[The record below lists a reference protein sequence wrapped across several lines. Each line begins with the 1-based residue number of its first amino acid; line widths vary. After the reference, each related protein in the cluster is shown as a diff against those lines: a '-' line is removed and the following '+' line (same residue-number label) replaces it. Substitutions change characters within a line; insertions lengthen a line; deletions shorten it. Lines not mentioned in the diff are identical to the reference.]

1 MASTTSRAR
10 HRAATKPV
18 TAFDT
23 LKDTLSAVDR
33 RKGLMVAATTGLALG
48 TVWAGTAIAS
58 PEAHETTPQAAAPV
72 ATQVGDAVAQAR
84 LAVAANPEI
93 KVPENADWAEG
104 QVEIPAQQQAEPEA
118 PQTQGNVT
126 KSQSSKAVARQSVAR
141 QAATVSERANTGTGA
156 WAGQS
161 GEAASIPTN
170 IAGGSIADI
179 ALRYQGVP
187 YVYGGTTPGGFD
199 CSGFVG
205 YVYRQAGISLPRT
218 SWGQGASGSKVSA
231 GEASAGDIVYYG
243 GHVGIYL
250 GEGKMVHSPRPG
262 DRVKVVNVYGSPSYV
277 RVGK

>member
-23 LKDTLSAVDR
+23 LKNAISAVDGK
-33 RKGLMVAATTGLALG
+33 KGLVAAATTGIAIG
-48 TVWAGTAIAS
+48 TVWAGTAAIAS
-58 PEAHETTPQAAAPV
+58 PEANEANTRAAAPV
-72 ATQVGDAVAQAR
+72 ATQVGDTVAKAR

-93 KVPENADWAEG
+93 TAPEDVNWTEG
-104 QVEIPAQQQAEPEA
+104 QVDVPAQQQAEPEA
-118 PQTQGNVT
+118 PQA
-126 KSQSSKAVARQSVAR
+126 QSNSRNNTGTTTARRVAAGAAR
-141 QAATVSERANTGTGA
+141 QAAPAGA

-161 GEAASIPTN
+161 GTAASIPTN

-218 SWGQGASGSKVSA
+218 SWAQGASGSKVSA
-231 GEASAGDIVYYG
+231 GEAAAGDIVYYG

-262 DRVKVVNVYGSPSYV
+262 DSVKVVNVYGSPSYV
-277 RVGK
+277 RVGQ

>member
-18 TAFDT
+18 TPLDS
-23 LKDTLSAVDR
+23 LKDIVSAVDG
-33 RKGLMVAATTGLALG
+33 RKGLVAAATTGIALG

-58 PEAHETTPQAAAPV
+58 PEASETAPQAAAHV
-72 ATQVGDAVAQAR
+72 TTQVGDAVAKAR

-93 KVPENADWAEG
+93 TAPDDVNWSEG
-104 QVEIPAQQQAEPEA
+104 QVDVPAQQQAEPEIPA
-118 PQTQGNVT
+118 TPEVKVEPTRRSARAVPSTQNIP
-126 KSQSSKAVARQSVAR
+126 A
-141 QAATVSERANTGTGA
+141 GA

-161 GEAASIPTN
+161 GVETSIPTN
-170 IAGGSIADI
+170 IAGGSIADV

-205 YVYRQAGISLPRT
+205 YVYKQAGISLPRT
-218 SWGQGASGSKVSA
+218 SWAQGSSGVKVSA
-231 GEASAGDIVYYG
+231 GEAQPGDIVAYG

-250 GEGKMVHSPRPG
+250 GEGKMVHAPRPG
-262 DRVKVVNVYGSPSYV
+262 QSVKVVNVYGSPSYV
-277 RVGK
+277 RVAQ